1 VSSEKKPRAKPQE
14 DAPRILVA
22 DDEPHIVE
30 ALRMLLRS
38 EGFQVLAAS
47 APAEVLATLNSE
59 PLDAVLIDANYARDT
74 TSGAEGLA
82 LLDEISRRD
91 ANLPVILMT
100 AWGSIELAVAAMRG
114 GARDFVQKPWENA
127 RLLSVLRTQI
137 ELRRALACWKQR
149 TLCCAQKSGRR

>member
-114 GARDFVQKPWENA
+114 GARDFVQKPCSLCFAPRSSCEEHST
-127 RLLSVLRTQI
+127 R
-137 ELRRALACWKQR
+137 LACWKQR